1 MAKTNKEI
9 VGCLENDAW
18 VAAWDKGEDEID
30 AGRKVVRCKDCIHHE
45 HKPYLDVFRQ
55 DELVYCIIY
64 DTFKR
69 CDGFCELGT
78 GKEDWEEN

>member
-30 AGRKVVRCKDCIHHE
+30 AGRKIVRCEDCR
-45 HKPYLDVFRQ
+45 FRNWDYWLKQ
-55 DELVYCIIY
+55 DEVCCNMSGLIM
-64 DTFKR
+64 KR
-69 CDGFCELGT
+69 DDFCSYGVRYNIDDE
-78 GKEDWEEN
+78 